1 MLDHKFLEEDK
12 IKNMP
17 ITELDEAIRITNSI
31 QTENKTLQQTFY
43 DLKDNKGKK
52 ALKKHFDNR

>member
-1 MLDHKFLEEDK
+1 MLDHEYLEDEK

-17 ITELDEAIRITNSI
+17 ISELDDAIRITNSI
-31 QTENKTLQQTFY
+31 QTENKNLQQTFY

-52 ALKKHFDNR
+52 AFKKTL